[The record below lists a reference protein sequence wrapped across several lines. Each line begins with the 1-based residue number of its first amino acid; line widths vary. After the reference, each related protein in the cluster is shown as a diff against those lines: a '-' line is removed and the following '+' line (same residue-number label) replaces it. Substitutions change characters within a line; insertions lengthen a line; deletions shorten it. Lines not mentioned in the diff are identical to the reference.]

1 MSSRI
6 QGMDTEYARDV
17 SNRMDSHAGQV
28 AGVVSSISSVI
39 AGLNWQGADRHA
51 FESDWVGAFV
61 PNANAASGSLT
72 EQSAL
77 LRVHADRQDAASS

>member
-1 MSSRI
+1 M
-6 QGMDTEYARDV
+6 QGMDTEHAREV
-17 SNRMDSHAGQV
+17 SNRMGSQAGQV
-28 AGVVSSISSVI
+28 AGVVSSVSSMI

-51 FESDWVGAFV
+51 FESDWTGAFV
-61 PNANAASGSLT
+61 PNANAASESLN